1 MKHETRNFTIK
12 NVVLLSTANAQK
24 PCNKSEEFKLY
35 KIWVA
40 AKKDI
45 LRKVLDDAFR
55 PNEIDNQDVFE
66 FCEVT
71 PATGKVQ
78 RALRLCEYDNPED
91 YVTFEIISWNK
102 PFECSKV
109 KDFNDLQMQEF
120 TLTCYIGFK
129 QVSIKD
135 DEGNFKIDQRGQ
147 YLKKDAGCF
156 NASNT
161 FMIDDL
167 DIDETFDE

>member
-45 LRKVLDDAFR
+45 LREVLDDAFR

-91 YVTFEIISWNK
+91 CVTFEIISWNK